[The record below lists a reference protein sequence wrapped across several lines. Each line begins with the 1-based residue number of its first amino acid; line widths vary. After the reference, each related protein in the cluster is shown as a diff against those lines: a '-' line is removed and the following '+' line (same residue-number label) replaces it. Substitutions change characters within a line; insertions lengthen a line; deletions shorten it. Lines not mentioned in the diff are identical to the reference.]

1 MVAWAL
7 MDHEEQVFHVIFLA
21 GGGKEDVGARLR
33 MSIRLMF
40 IKLNRISTAFLSREG
55 KSSKR
60 RVAAKNWEWR

>member
-1 MVAWAL
+1 MVTWAL
-7 MDHEEQVFHVIFLA
+7 MDHEEQVLHVIFLA
-21 GGGKEDVGARLR
+21 RGKEDVGARLC

-55 KSSKR
+55 RSSKR